1 MIASILSGNILES
14 PDSTDRRFRHPGAG
28 GRGKDVGR
36 DDPQLVL
43 PRRQH
48 GRGEF
53 EFVLLKQSWCSG
65 FFELHNNFISWCY
78 FGKTLITP
86 KHNGLFNLD

>member
-1 MIASILSGNILES
+1 MGSKKKKQKLMIASILSGNILES

-28 GRGKDVGR
+28 GRGQDLGR

-53 EFVLLKQSWCSG
+53 EFLLLKQSWYSG
-65 FFELHNNFISWCY
+65 FLSCTTNLFL
-78 FGKTLITP
+78 GATLE
-86 KHNGLFNLD
+86 KL